1 MTTPQDTHTPSLA
14 VRAAVW
20 LGGAFGRW
28 QRRRAAAR
36 DDSFVDAW
44 KAAWNE
50 GCEAYK
56 AGVQQTAVPYTR
68 SPRKDAW
75 LAGWMWAAREADNR
89 AKVSLR

>member
-1 MTTPQDTHTPSLA
+1 MTTQPGARTPSLA

-20 LGGAFGRW
+20 VGGAFGRW

-50 GCEAYK
+50 GCEAHK
-56 AGVQQTAVPYTR
+56 AGVPQTAVPHTR
-68 SPRKDAW
+68 SPRKEAW
-75 LAGWMWAAREADNR
+75 LAGWMWAAREAENR
-89 AKVSLR
+89 AKMSLR